1 VEAEI
6 KPDPTPEERAAI
18 LAALGRLVSEAP
30 PAYRSAWRQLGVE
43 ENLEEDGSEPE

>member
-1 VEAEI
+1 MEAEI

-18 LAALGRLVSEAP
+18 LAALGRLVSEAA

-43 ENLEEDGSEPE
+43 ENLDGDDFESE

>member
-1 VEAEI
+1 MEAEI

-18 LAALGRLVSEAP
+18 LAALAGLLSDGP

-43 ENLEEDGSEPE
+43 ENLDGDGFEPE